1 MLPFAMFTARSC
13 IVHSILLRMDGSVS
27 RAFPRRAL
35 GSHHSVPM
43 RHPQRADRLSERCPL
58 RPMVLIADG
67 AGRYIS
73 SGVIQ
78 ISVTNLAIIVLMMLV
93 FVLAIVLPFPGR
105 HHDDSSDRDS

>member
-1 MLPFAMFTARSC
+1 
-13 IVHSILLRMDGSVS
+13 
-27 RAFPRRAL
+27 
-35 GSHHSVPM
+35 
-43 RHPQRADRLSERCPL
+43 
-58 RPMVLIADG
+58 MVLLADG

-78 ISVTNLAIIVLMMLV
+78 ISVTNLAIIVLMILV

>member
-1 MLPFAMFTARSC
+1 
-13 IVHSILLRMDGSVS
+13 
-27 RAFPRRAL
+27 
-35 GSHHSVPM
+35 
-43 RHPQRADRLSERCPL
+43 
-58 RPMVLIADG
+58 MVLIADG

-105 HHDDSSDRDS
+105 HHHDSSDRDS